1 MWMTG
6 VIVSF
11 TSMAVASR
19 QISTTHD
26 TFELMTYR
34 STVGLII
41 IITILWGSQRWNE
54 ITTLNIRAH
63 LLRNVVH
70 FTGQNLWFFAIATI
84 PLAQVFALEFT
95 SPLWVMVLAPII
107 LGEPLTRVKV
117 IAALCGFVGILIVAR
132 PTVAAISP
140 GLMAATAC
148 ALLFA
153 LTYIFSRRLL
163 TFESVLGIMFWMTLL
178 QLIMGIITISI
189 DGKVALPTLATLP
202 WLMIIGCTG
211 LIAHVCICRALELAP
226 TSVVVPFEFARLPV
240 IFVVGWILYGEQI
253 DYAVALGA
261 LIIFGAIYLNV
272 WSDTRMSVHR

>member
-1 MWMTG
+1 MAG

-11 TSMAVASR
+11 TSMAVAGR

-34 STVGLII
+34 SMIGFII
-41 IITILWGSQRWNE
+41 IVTILSLSQRWNE
-54 ITTLNIRAH
+54 ISTLYLRTH

-70 FTGQNLWFFAIATI
+70 FSGQNLWFFAIATI

-95 SPLWVMVLAPII
+95 SPLWVMILAPIM

-117 IAALCGFVGILIVAR
+117 IASLCGFIGILIVVR
-132 PTVAAISP
+132 PTVTAINP
-140 GLMAATAC
+140 GLIAATAC
-148 ALLFA
+148 ALFFA

-178 QLIMGIITISI
+178 QLIMGIVTVSI
-189 DGKVALPTLATLP
+189 DGNVTLPTPTTLP
-202 WLMIIGCTG
+202 WLVVIGCAG
-211 LIAHVCICRALELAP
+211 LIAHICICRALELAP
-226 TSVVVPFEFARLPV
+226 TTVVVPFEFARLPV

-261 LIIFGAIYLNV
+261 IIIFGAIYLNV
-272 WSDTRMSVHR
+272 WSGTRKPLLS